1 MLETIA
7 DAVHQLQ
14 ELKALAG
21 PACQVII
28 DDALETGRLE
38 GLSTIIL
45 GTHGGSNFW
54 GRLLHLIHGTSGRTN
69 EPLIVRAKE
78 IMDFPPWKHTKITLT
93 LAISDLSDILDQE
106 MGQQVIG
113 RYDLLKE
120 RVLDPVPDA
129 KDDVAAIESEH
140 GLLNASALVRFIK
153 INMLLPESSR
163 WEVIPLS
170 KLRATYIR
178 LSEAALFDILHHN
191 TCVP

>member
-1 MLETIA
+1 
-7 DAVHQLQ
+7 
-14 ELKALAG
+14 
-21 PACQVII
+21 
-28 DDALETGRLE
+28 
-38 GLSTIIL
+38 
-45 GTHGGSNFW
+45 
-54 GRLLHLIHGTSGRTN
+54 
-69 EPLIVRAKE
+69 
-78 IMDFPPWKHTKITLT
+78 
-93 LAISDLSDILDQE
+93 

-120 RVLDPVPDA
+120 RVLDLVPDA

-163 WEVIPLS
+163 WEVVPLS

-191 TCVP
+191 TSFVALMADLAQSTDPRLMKDNLVPLLNDDDEFDADQRINILHNSILTNGFVVKISVIAKGLIKPPPNSGLVLADLSALDDLESRDVEWVLGVDLGEK